1 VEGLAVHRVGLT
13 VRRLRS
19 QSGQSMVEMGG
30 TLAWLLIAA
39 LCAWQLALAGWT
51 AVSAANTARTV
62 ARLYSRE
69 QNEGHA
75 KDEGLS
81 SLGSDGLGA
90 GASVSYD
97 TQTSTWYV
105 TAKIPI
111 VFPGI
116 AGLPIT
122 QKATMPA
129 TG

>member
-1 VEGLAVHRVGLT
+1 MLN
-13 VRRLRS
+13 RLRS
-19 QSGQSMVEMGG
+19 QSGQSLIEMGG
-30 TLAWLLIAA
+30 TLTWLLLAA

-69 QNEGHA
+69 QNASHA
-75 KDEGLS
+75 RDEGYS
-81 SLGSDGLGA
+81 SLSSDGLRA
-90 GASVSYD
+90 GASVSFD
-97 TQTSTWYV
+97 GKTWTV

-122 QKATMPA
+122 QTATMPA

>member
-1 VEGLAVHRVGLT
+1 VGGLAVHRLGLI
-13 VRRLRS
+13 VNRLRS
-19 QSGQSMVEMGG
+19 QSGQSIIEMGG
-30 TLAWLLIAA
+30 TLTWLLLAA

-69 QNEGHA
+69 QDQGHA
-75 KDEGLS
+75 HDEGMRSLS
-81 SLGSDGLGA
+81 SDGLGT
-90 GASVSYD
+90 GASVD
-97 TQTSTWYV
+97 LEGGKWVV

-116 AGLPIT
+116 PGLPIT
-122 QKATMPA
+122 QTAAIPT

>member
-1 VEGLAVHRVGLT
+1 MN
-13 VRRLRS
+13 RLRC
-19 QSGQSMVEMGG
+19 QSGQSIVEMGG
-30 TLAWLLIAA
+30 TLTWLLIAA

-69 QNEGHA
+69 QDAGHA
-75 KDEGLS
+75 KQEGFDSLS
-81 SLGSDGLGA
+81 SDGLGT
-90 GASVSYD
+90 GASVTFD
-97 TQTSTWYV
+97 GKTWSV

-122 QKATMPA
+122 RTAAMPV

>member
-1 VEGLAVHRVGLT
+1 VDGLAVHSLGLI
-13 VRRLRS
+13 VDRLRS
-19 QSGQSMVEMGG
+19 QSGQSIIELGG
-30 TLAWLLIAA
+30 TLTWLLLAA

-69 QNEGHA
+69 QNQAHAQQEGMRS
-75 KDEGLS
+75 LS
-81 SLGSDGLGA
+81 SDGLGT
-90 GASVSYD
+90 GASVD
-97 TQTSTWYV
+97 LQGGKWVV

-122 QKATMPA
+122 QTAAIPT

>member
-1 VEGLAVHRVGLT
+1 MDGLAVPPHALIVD
-13 VRRLRS
+13 RLRS
-19 QSGQSMVEMGG
+19 QSGQATVEIAG

-39 LCAWQLALAGWT
+39 LFAWQLALVGWT
-51 AVSAANTARTV
+51 YVSAANTARTV

-69 QNEGHA
+69 QNQADAH
-75 KDEGLS
+75 DEGVRSLS
-81 SLGSDGLGA
+81 SDGLGT
-90 GASVSYD
+90 GASVTYD
-97 TQTSTWYV
+97 SSTKTWSV

-122 QKATMPA
+122 RTAGMPV

>member
-1 VEGLAVHRVGLT
+1 VEGLTVHPLGLI
-13 VRRLRS
+13 VNRLRS
-19 QSGQSMVEMGG
+19 QSGQAIVEMGG
-30 TLAWLLIAA
+30 TLAWLLLAA

-69 QNEGHA
+69 QNQAHAQQEGM
-75 KDEGLS
+75 DSLS
-81 SLGSDGLGA
+81 SDGLGT
-90 GASVSYD
+90 GASVD
-97 TQTSTWYV
+97 LKGGKWVV

-122 QKATMPA
+122 QTAAIPT

>member
-1 VEGLAVHRVGLT
+1 MD
-13 VRRLRS
+13 RLRS
-19 QSGQSMVEMGG
+19 QSGQSTVELSG
-30 TLAWLLIAA
+30 TLVWLLIAA
-39 LCAWQLALAGWT
+39 LFAWQLALAGWT

-69 QNEGHA
+69 QDLGHA
-75 KDEGLS
+75 RQEGFS
-81 SLGSDGLGA
+81 SLSSDGLGT
-90 GASVSYD
+90 GARVSFD
-97 TQTSTWYV
+97 GRTWTV

-122 QKATMPA
+122 QTATMPV

>member
-1 VEGLAVHRVGLT
+1 VIVN
-13 VRRLRS
+13 RLRS
-19 QSGQSMVEMGG
+19 NSGQSIIELGG
-30 TLAWLLIAA
+30 TLTWLLLAA

-51 AVSAANTARTV
+51 AVSAASTARTV

-69 QNEGHA
+69 QDLGHA
-75 KDEGLS
+75 HQEGLD
-81 SLGSDGLGA
+81 SLRSDGLGA
-90 GASVSYD
+90 GASVD
-97 TQTSTWYV
+97 LQGGKWVV

-122 QKATMPA
+122 QTAAIPN

>member
-1 VEGLAVHRVGLT
+1 LIVN
-13 VRRLRS
+13 RLRS
-19 QSGQSMVEMGG
+19 DGGQSIVEMGG
-30 TLAWLLIAA
+30 TLTWLLLAA

-69 QNEGHA
+69 QNTGHA
-75 KDEGLS
+75 KQEGYRSLS
-81 SLGSDGLGA
+81 SDGLAA
-90 GASVSYD
+90 GASVSFD
-97 TQTSTWYV
+97 GKTWSV

-122 QKATMPA
+122 QTATMPT

>member
-1 VEGLAVHRVGLT
+1 VGGLAVHRLGLI
-13 VRRLRS
+13 VNRLRS
-19 QSGQSMVEMGG
+19 QSGQSIIEMGG
-30 TLAWLLIAA
+30 TLTWLLLAA

-69 QNEGHA
+69 QDMGHA
-75 KDEGLS
+75 QQEGLD
-81 SLGSDGLGA
+81 SLSSDGLGA
-90 GASVSYD
+90 GSKVTFDGTKWS
-97 TQTSTWYV
+97 V

-122 QKATMPA
+122 QTAAIPH